1 MKSDLI
7 NSSKKYQLGMYG
19 IGRTGIQTLHALTR
33 IAPFNFIA
41 DFLHNLDVSN
51 EIILTLSGS

>member
-1 MKSDLI
+1 MGTL
-7 NSSKKYQLGMYG
+7 QLGMYG